1 MTDVAEGSASPQGGL
16 QSQLEQKDQEIAGLK
31 RLLEEE
37 VGTLNQLIQVTTMLN
52 STLNLSDLLQL
63 IMTSAADLLHAETS
77 SLMLVDEETGEMTF
91 EVATGEPGQEVV
103 KYRVPPGQGIAG
115 WVVQNAQPLVIDNP
129 AEDERFYDR
138 LDKATGFETRNML
151 AVPLQV
157 KDRVIGVVEVI
168 NKLDAP
174 GFSQKDLELAV
185 ALTNQASVAIDNT
198 RMYARL
204 ADAVVTSRLSYR
216 L

>member
-1 MTDVAEGSASPQGGL
+1 MTEDVAALRRENEELSN
-16 QSQLEQKDQEIAGLK
+16 
-31 RLLEEE
+31 RLEEE
-37 VGTLNQLIQVTTMLN
+37 VGTLNRLIQVTTMLN
-52 STLNLSDLLQL
+52 STLNLQDLLQL
-63 IMTSAADLLHAETS
+63 IMDSASDLLNAETS
-77 SLMLVDEETGEMTF
+77 SLMLVDEETGELTF
-91 EVATGEPGQEVV
+91 DVATGESGQEVV

-115 WVVQNAQPLVIDNP
+115 WVVQNAQPVVIDDPRNDP
-129 AEDERFYDR
+129 RFYNR
-138 LDKATGFETRNML
+138 IDKSIGFETRNIL

-168 NKLDAP
+168 NKKGAP
-174 GFSQKDLELAV
+174 SFSQKDLELAT

>member
-1 MTDVAEGSASPQGGL
+1 MTDEVAALKQENEEL
-16 QSQLEQKDQEIAGLK
+16 RRRLED
-31 RLLEEE
+31 E
-37 VGTLNQLIQVTTMLN
+37 VGTLNRLIQVTTVLN
-52 STLNLSDLLQL
+52 STLNLQDLLQL
-63 IMTSAADLLHAETS
+63 IMDSATDLLNAETS
-77 SLMLVDEETGEMTF
+77 SLMLVDEETGELTF
-91 EVATGEPGQEVV
+91 DVATGEPGREVV

-115 WVVQNAQPLVIDNP
+115 WVVQNAQPLQS
-129 AEDERFYDR
+129 DEPRNDPRFYDR
-138 LDKATGFETRNML
+138 IDKSINFETRNIL

-168 NKLDAP
+168 NKKGAAT
-174 GFSQKDLELAV
+174 FSQKDLELAT

>member
-1 MTDVAEGSASPQGGL
+1 MTDGNDLQTQLAEKDREITELRQQL
-16 QSQLEQKDQEIAGLK
+16 QD
-31 RLLEEE
+31 E

-63 IMTSAADLLHAETS
+63 IMTSAAELLHAETS
-77 SLMLVDEETGEMTF
+77 SLMLVDEETGELTF
-91 EVATGEPGQEVV
+91 EVATGEPGQEVI

-115 WVVQNAQPLVIDNP
+115 FVVENAQPLVIDNP
-129 AEDERFYDR
+129 AEDPRFYDR
-138 LDKATGFETRNML
+138 LDKATGFETRNIL
-151 AVPLQV
+151 AVPLMV

-168 NKLDAP
+168 NKMDAP
-174 GFSQKDLELAV
+174 NFSKKDMELAV